1 MNIPLFT
8 IDCDTLQRII
18 NNSVSICKN
27 DCDANAKAETDTCD
41 CKDNETELDETQLD
55 ETELEQ
61 TQLDNTNNNIC
72 LKCKKGILDFF
83 VDSCYIFETNLL
95 LNKHKK
101 KFVFKTEMNG
111 FYFYFDEEEIKK
123 DFNVISAWDFVDTAL
138 KNIYF
143 NKEECHN
150 MYYNVCRML
159 VDGRTLKMLEDDKRY
174 IKFYVH
180 MKPSPDSYKLK
191 SDKKRYLYFK

>member
-27 DCDANAKAETDTCD
+27 DCDANANVETDTCH

-72 LKCKKGILDFF
+72 LKCKKRILDFF
-83 VDSCYIFETNLL
+83 VDSCYIFETNIL

>member
-27 DCDANAKAETDTCD
+27 DCDANAKADTDTCD
-41 CKDNETELDETQLD
+41 CKDNG
-55 ETELEQ
+55 TELEQ
-61 TQLDNTNNNIC
+61 TQLDNTDNNIC
-72 LKCKKGILDFF
+72 LKCKKRILDFF

-101 KFVFKTEMNG
+101 KFVFKTEING

-159 VDGRTLKMLEDDKRY
+159 VDGRTLKMLEDNKRY